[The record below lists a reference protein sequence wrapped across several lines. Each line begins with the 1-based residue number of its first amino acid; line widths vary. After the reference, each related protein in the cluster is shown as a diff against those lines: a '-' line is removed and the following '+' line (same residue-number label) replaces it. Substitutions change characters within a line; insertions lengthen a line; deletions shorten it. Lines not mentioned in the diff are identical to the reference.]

1 MALTSAT
8 TAAATAAAA
17 AEPVRPA
24 RVSGIDKT
32 ERRRVELAESAL
44 KTLGELGYAR
54 TSLRE
59 IANNS
64 EFTHGV
70 VHYYFRDKI
79 DLISYCVRY
88 YKTKCAQRYDE
99 VVETATS
106 ADQLAAG
113 FLGKMTQTLVEETA
127 MHRLWYDL
135 RAQSMFEEQL
145 RDDVAAIDQLLE
157 QMIWRIL
164 TRYADLTGSTPT
176 VDAPTAYALIDGL
189 FEQAVVA
196 YAAAPEKSADLLTDR
211 VKQVLPKLVTG

>member
-1 MALTSAT
+1 MSAV
-8 TAAATAAAA
+8 ASA
-17 AEPVRPA
+17 AEERPA
-24 RVSGIDKT
+24 RVSGIDKI
-32 ERRRVELAESAL
+32 ERRRVALAESAL

-88 YKTKCAQRYDE
+88 YKTKCARRYDE

-106 ADQLAAG
+106 AEELATG
-113 FLGKMTQTLVEETA
+113 FLGKMTQTLVEETP
-127 MHRLWYDL
+127 MHKLWYDL

-145 RDDVAAIDQLLE
+145 RPDVEAIDKLLE
-157 QMIWRIL
+157 EMIWRIL
-164 TRYADLTGSTPT
+164 SRYADLTETVPT
-176 VDAPTAYALIDGL
+176 VDAPTAYALVDGL
-189 FEQAVVA
+189 FEQAVVG
-196 YAAAPEKSADLLTDR
+196 YAANPEKTPALLSDR
-211 VKQVLPKLVTG
+211 IMQVLPKLVAA

>member
-1 MALTSAT
+1 VVVAVTSAN
-8 TAAATAAAA
+8 A
-17 AEPVRPA
+17 AEQERPA
-24 RVSGIDKT
+24 RVSGIDKI
-32 ERRRVELAESAL
+32 ERRRVALAESAL

-88 YKTKCAQRYDE
+88 YKTKCARRYDE

-106 ADQLAAG
+106 GEELVTG
-113 FLGKMTQTLVEETA
+113 FLAKMTQTLVDETP
-127 MHRLWYDL
+127 MHKLWYDL

-145 RDDVAAIDQLLE
+145 RPDVEAIDKLLE
-157 QMIWRIL
+157 EMIWRIL
-164 TRYADLTGSTPT
+164 GRYADLTATTPT

-189 FEQAVVA
+189 FEQAVVG
-196 YAAAPEKSADLLTDR
+196 YAANPDKTPDLLTDR
-211 VKQVLPKLVTG
+211 LLQVLPKLVAA

>member
-1 MALTSAT
+1 VVAVTSAS
-8 TAAATAAAA
+8 A
-17 AEPVRPA
+17 AEQERPA
-24 RVSGIDKT
+24 RVSGIDKI
-32 ERRRVELAESAL
+32 ERRRVALAESAL

-88 YKTKCAQRYDE
+88 YKTKCARRYDE

-106 ADQLAAG
+106 GEELVTG
-113 FLGKMTQTLVEETA
+113 FLAKMTQTLVDETP
-127 MHRLWYDL
+127 MHKLWYDL

-145 RDDVAAIDQLLE
+145 RPDVEAIDKLLE
-157 QMIWRIL
+157 EMIWRIL
-164 TRYADLTGSTPT
+164 GRYADLTASTPT
-176 VDAPTAYALIDGL
+176 VDAPTAYALVDGL
-189 FEQAVVA
+189 FEQAVVG
-196 YAAAPEKSADLLTDR
+196 YAANPDKTPDLLTDR
-211 VKQVLPKLVTG
+211 LLQVLPKLVAP

>member
-1 MALTSAT
+1 MAVTSAS
-8 TAAATAAAA
+8 A
-17 AEPVRPA
+17 AEADRPA
-24 RVSGIDKT
+24 RVSGIDKI
-32 ERRRVELAESAL
+32 ERRRIALAESAL

-88 YKTKCAQRYDE
+88 YKTKCARRYDE

-106 ADQLAAG
+106 GEELVTG
-113 FLGKMTQTLVEETA
+113 FLAKMTQTLVDETP
-127 MHRLWYDL
+127 MHKLWYDL

-145 RDDVAAIDQLLE
+145 RPDVEAIDKLLE
-157 QMIWRIL
+157 EMIWRIL
-164 TRYADLTGSTPT
+164 GRYADLTATTPT
-176 VDAPTAYALIDGL
+176 VDAPTAYAMVDGL
-189 FEQAVVA
+189 FEQAVVG
-196 YAAAPEKSADLLTDR
+196 YAANPDKTPDLLTDR
-211 VKQVLPKLVTG
+211 LVQVLPKLTA

>member
-1 MALTSAT
+1 MIAVAS
-8 TAAATAAAA
+8 A
-17 AEPVRPA
+17 AEERPA
-24 RVSGIDKT
+24 RVSGIDKI
-32 ERRRVELAESAL
+32 ERRRVALAESAL

-88 YKTKCAQRYDE
+88 YKTKCARRYDE

-106 ADQLAAG
+106 ADELATG
-113 FLGKMTQTLVEETA
+113 FLGKMTQTLVEETP
-127 MHRLWYDL
+127 MHKLWYDL

-145 RDDVAAIDQLLE
+145 RPDVEAIDQLLE
-157 QMIWRIL
+157 EMIWRIL
-164 TRYADLTGSTPT
+164 SRYADLTDSTPT
-176 VDAPTAYALIDGL
+176 VDAPTAYALVDGL
-189 FEQAVVA
+189 FEQAVVG
-196 YAAAPEKSADLLTDR
+196 YAANPEKVPDLLTGR
-211 VKQVLPKLVTG
+211 IMQVLPKLVAA

>member
-1 MALTSAT
+1 MNAVVS
-8 TAAATAAAA
+8 A
-17 AEPVRPA
+17 AEERPA
-24 RVSGIDKT
+24 RVSGIDKI
-32 ERRRVELAESAL
+32 ERRRIALAESAL

-88 YKTKCAQRYDE
+88 YKTKCARRYDE

-106 ADQLAAG
+106 AEELATG
-113 FLGKMTQTLVEETA
+113 FLAKMTQTLVEETP
-127 MHRLWYDL
+127 MHKLWYDL

-145 RDDVAAIDQLLE
+145 RPDVEAIDKLLE
-157 QMIWRIL
+157 EMIWRIL
-164 TRYADLTGSTPT
+164 SRYADLTETIPT
-176 VDAPTAYALIDGL
+176 VDAPTAYALVDGL

-196 YAAAPEKSADLLTDR
+196 YAANPDKAPALLCDR
-211 VKQVLPKLVTG
+211 IMQVLPKLVAA

>member
-1 MALTSAT
+1 MASAS
-8 TAAATAAAA
+8 A
-17 AEPVRPA
+17 AESERSERSERSV
-24 RVSGIDKT
+24 RVSGIDKI
-32 ERRRVELAESAL
+32 ERRRVALAESAL

-88 YKTKCAQRYDE
+88 YKTKCARRYDE

-106 ADQLAAG
+106 AEELATG
-113 FLGKMTQTLVEETA
+113 FLAKLNQTLVEETP
-127 MHRLWYDL
+127 MHKLWYDL

-145 RDDVAAIDQLLE
+145 RPDVEAIDKLLE
-157 QMIWRIL
+157 EMIWRIL
-164 TRYADLTGSTPT
+164 SRYAELTGTKPA
-176 VDAPTAYALIDGL
+176 VDAPTAYALVDGL
-189 FEQAVVA
+189 FEQAVVG
-196 YAAAPEKSADLLTDR
+196 YAANPEKTPSLLTDR
-211 VKQVLPKLVTG
+211 IMQVLPKLVAA

>member
-1 MALTSAT
+1 VIAVAS
-8 TAAATAAAA
+8 A
-17 AEPVRPA
+17 AEERPA
-24 RVSGIDKT
+24 RVSGIDKI
-32 ERRRVELAESAL
+32 ERRRVALAESAL

-88 YKTKCAQRYDE
+88 YKTKCARRYDE

-106 ADQLAAG
+106 AEELATG
-113 FLGKMTQTLVEETA
+113 FLGKMTQTLVEETP
-127 MHRLWYDL
+127 MHKLWYDL

-145 RDDVAAIDQLLE
+145 RPDVEAIDQLLE
-157 QMIWRIL
+157 EMIWRIL
-164 TRYADLTGSTPT
+164 SRYAELTGTTPT

-189 FEQAVVA
+189 FEQAVVG
-196 YAAAPEKSADLLTDR
+196 YAANPEKVPDLLTGR
-211 VKQVLPKLVTG
+211 LMQVLPKLVAA

>member
-1 MALTSAT
+1 M
-8 TAAATAAAA
+8 ATA
-17 AEPVRPA
+17 ESERPA
-24 RVSGIDKT
+24 RVSGVDKI
-32 ERRRVELAESAL
+32 ERRRIALAESAL

-88 YKTKCAQRYDE
+88 YKTKCARRYDE

-106 ADQLAAG
+106 GDELVTG
-113 FLGKMTQTLVEETA
+113 FLAKMTQTLVEETP
-127 MHRLWYDL
+127 MHKLWYDL

-145 RDDVAAIDQLLE
+145 RPDVEAIDELLE
-157 QMIWRIL
+157 EMIWRIL
-164 TRYADLTGSTPT
+164 SRYGDLTGTTPT
-176 VDAPTAYALIDGL
+176 VDAPTAYALVDGL
-189 FEQAVVA
+189 FEQAVVG
-196 YAAAPEKSADLLTDR
+196 YAGNPEKVPDLLTDR
-211 VKQVLPKLVTG
+211 LLQVLPMLVAA

>member
-1 MALTSAT
+1 MVAVTSAR
-8 TAAATAAAA
+8 A
-17 AEPVRPA
+17 AEQERPA
-24 RVSGIDKT
+24 RVSGIDKI
-32 ERRRVELAESAL
+32 ERRRVALAESAL

-88 YKTKCAQRYDE
+88 YKTKCARRYDE

-106 ADQLAAG
+106 GEELVTG
-113 FLGKMTQTLVEETA
+113 FLAKMTQTLVDETP
-127 MHRLWYDL
+127 MHKLWYDL

-145 RDDVAAIDQLLE
+145 RPDVEAIDKLLE
-157 QMIWRIL
+157 EMIWRIL
-164 TRYADLTGSTPT
+164 GRYADLTASTPT
-176 VDAPTAYALIDGL
+176 VDAPTAYALVDGL
-189 FEQAVVA
+189 FEQAVVG
-196 YAAAPEKSADLLTDR
+196 YAANPDKTPDLLTDR
-211 VKQVLPKLVTG
+211 LLQVLPKLVAP

>member
-1 MALTSAT
+1 MALPSAE
-8 TAAATAAAA
+8 A
-17 AEPVRPA
+17 PRPA
-24 RVSGIDKT
+24 RVSGIDKI
-32 ERRRVELAESAL
+32 ERRRVALAESAL

-99 VVETATS
+99 VVETATT
-106 ADQLAAG
+106 ADELAVG
-113 FLGKMTQTLVEETA
+113 FLGKMKQTLAEETP

-145 RDDVAAIDQLLE
+145 RDDVIAIDQLLE

-164 TRYADLTGSTPT
+164 TRYADLVGGSPA

-189 FEQAVVA
+189 FEQAVVG
-196 YAAAPEKSADLLTDR
+196 YAADPDRVRDLLADR
-211 VKQVLPKLVTG
+211 VNQVLPKLIAT

>member
-1 MALTSAT
+1 MIAVAS
-8 TAAATAAAA
+8 A
-17 AEPVRPA
+17 AEERPA
-24 RVSGIDKT
+24 RVSGIDKI
-32 ERRRVELAESAL
+32 ERRRVALAESAL

-88 YKTKCAQRYDE
+88 YKTKCARRYDE

-106 ADQLAAG
+106 ADELATG
-113 FLGKMTQTLVEETA
+113 FLGKMTQTLVEETP
-127 MHRLWYDL
+127 MHKLWYDL

-145 RDDVAAIDQLLE
+145 RPDVEAIDQLLE
-157 QMIWRIL
+157 EMIWRIL
-164 TRYADLTGSTPT
+164 SRYADLTGTTPT

-189 FEQAVVA
+189 FEQAVVG
-196 YAAAPEKSADLLTDR
+196 YAANPEKVPDLLTGR
-211 VKQVLPKLVTG
+211 LLQVLPKLVAA

>member
-1 MALTSAT
+1 VVVAVTSAS
-8 TAAATAAAA
+8 A
-17 AEPVRPA
+17 AEQERPA
-24 RVSGIDKT
+24 RVSGIDKI
-32 ERRRVELAESAL
+32 ERRRVALAESAL

-88 YKTKCAQRYDE
+88 YKTKCARRYDE

-106 ADQLAAG
+106 GEELVTG
-113 FLGKMTQTLVEETA
+113 FLAKMTQTLVEETP
-127 MHRLWYDL
+127 MHKLWYDL

-145 RDDVAAIDQLLE
+145 RPDVEAIDKLLE
-157 QMIWRIL
+157 EMIWRIL
-164 TRYADLTGSTPT
+164 GRYADLTATTPT
-176 VDAPTAYALIDGL
+176 VDAPTAYALVDGL
-189 FEQAVVA
+189 FEQAVVG
-196 YAAAPEKSADLLTDR
+196 YAANPDKTPDLLTDR
-211 VKQVLPKLVTG
+211 LLQVLPKLVGAV

>member
-1 MALTSAT
+1 MVAVTSAS
-8 TAAATAAAA
+8 A
-17 AEPVRPA
+17 AEQERPA
-24 RVSGIDKT
+24 RVSGIDKI
-32 ERRRVELAESAL
+32 ERRRVALAESAL

-88 YKTKCAQRYDE
+88 YKTKCARRYDE

-106 ADQLAAG
+106 GEELVTG
-113 FLGKMTQTLVEETA
+113 FLAKMTQTLVDETP
-127 MHRLWYDL
+127 MHKLWYDL

-145 RDDVAAIDQLLE
+145 RPDVEAIDKLLE
-157 QMIWRIL
+157 EMIWRIL
-164 TRYADLTGSTPT
+164 GRYADLTASMPT
-176 VDAPTAYALIDGL
+176 VDAPTAYALVDGL
-189 FEQAVVA
+189 FEQAVVG
-196 YAAAPEKSADLLTDR
+196 YAANPDKTPDLLTDR
-211 VKQVLPKLVTG
+211 LLQVLPKLVAP

>member
-1 MALTSAT
+1 MTAISAN
-8 TAAATAAAA
+8 A
-17 AEPVRPA
+17 PDPDRPA
-24 RVSGIDKT
+24 RVSGIDKI
-32 ERRRVELAESAL
+32 ERRRIALAESAL

-88 YKTKCAQRYDE
+88 YKTKCSRRYDE

-106 ADQLAAG
+106 GEDLVTG
-113 FLGKMTQTLVEETA
+113 FLGKMTQTLVEETP
-127 MHRLWYDL
+127 MHKLWYDL

-145 RDDVAAIDQLLE
+145 RPDVEAIDQLLE
-157 QMIWRIL
+157 EMIWRIL
-164 TRYADLTGSTPT
+164 SRYADLTGTAAA

-189 FEQAVVA
+189 FEQAVVG
-196 YAAAPEKSADLLTDR
+196 YAANPEKVPDLLTGR
-211 VKQVLPKLVTG
+211 LLQILPKLVAA

>member
-1 MALTSAT
+1 MSLTSAD
-8 TAAATAAAA
+8 A
-17 AEPVRPA
+17 AEPARPA
-24 RVSGIDKT
+24 RVSGIDKV
-32 ERRRVELAESAL
+32 ERRRIALAESAL

-88 YKTKCAQRYDE
+88 YKTKCARRYDE

-106 ADQLAAG
+106 GEELVTG
-113 FLGKMTQTLVEETA
+113 FLAKMTQTLVDETP
-127 MHRLWYDL
+127 MHKLWYDL

-145 RDDVAAIDQLLE
+145 RPDVEAIDKLLE
-157 QMIWRIL
+157 EMIWRIL
-164 TRYADLTGSTPT
+164 GRYADLTASTPT
-176 VDAPTAYALIDGL
+176 VDAPTAYALVDGL
-189 FEQAVVA
+189 FEQAVVG
-196 YAAAPEKSADLLTDR
+196 YAANPDKTPDLLTDR
-211 VKQVLPKLVTG
+211 LLQVLPKLVAP

>member
-1 MALTSAT
+1 MSAVVS
-8 TAAATAAAA
+8 A
-17 AEPVRPA
+17 AEERPA
-24 RVSGIDKT
+24 RVSGIDKI
-32 ERRRVELAESAL
+32 ERRRVALAESAL

-88 YKTKCAQRYDE
+88 YKTKCARRYDE

-106 ADQLAAG
+106 AEELATG
-113 FLGKMTQTLVEETA
+113 FLGKMTQTLVEETP
-127 MHRLWYDL
+127 MHKLWYDL

-145 RDDVAAIDQLLE
+145 RPDVEAIDKLLE
-157 QMIWRIL
+157 EMIWRIL
-164 TRYADLTGSTPT
+164 SRYADLTQTIPT
-176 VDAPTAYALIDGL
+176 VDAPTAYALVDGL
-189 FEQAVVA
+189 FEQAVVG
-196 YAAAPEKSADLLTDR
+196 YAANPDKTPALLADR
-211 VKQVLPKLVTG
+211 IMQVLPKLVAA

>member
-1 MALTSAT
+1 MTLTSAN
-8 TAAATAAAA
+8 A
-17 AEPVRPA
+17 AESARPA
-24 RVSGIDKT
+24 RVSGIDKI

-79 DLISYCVRY
+79 DLISYCVRH
-88 YKTKCAQRYDE
+88 YKTKCARRYDE

-106 ADQLAAG
+106 AEELAAG
-113 FLGKMTQTLVEETA
+113 FLAKLTQTLVEETP

-135 RAQSMFEEQL
+135 RAQSMFEDGL
-145 RDDVAAIDQLLE
+145 RPDVAAIDQLLE
-157 QMIWRIL
+157 EMIWRIL
-164 TRYADLTGSTPT
+164 TRYAELIDGTPT
-176 VDAPTAYALIDGL
+176 VDAPTAYALVDGL
-189 FEQAVVA
+189 FEQAVVG
-196 YAAAPEKSADLLTDR
+196 YAADPAR
-211 VKQVLPKLVTG
+211 VPTVLAERVSQILPKLIAA

>member
-1 MALTSAT
+1 MESA
-8 TAAATAAAA
+8 
-17 AEPVRPA
+17 RPA
-24 RVSGIDKT
+24 RVSGIDKI

-79 DLISYCVRY
+79 DLISYCVRH
-88 YKTKCAQRYDE
+88 YKTKCARRYDE

-106 ADQLAAG
+106 AEELAAG
-113 FLGKMTQTLVEETA
+113 FLAKLTQTLVEETP

-135 RAQSMFEEQL
+135 RAQSMFEDGL
-145 RDDVAAIDQLLE
+145 RPDVAAIDQLLE
-157 QMIWRIL
+157 EMIWRIL
-164 TRYADLTGSTPT
+164 TRYAELIDGTPT
-176 VDAPTAYALIDGL
+176 VDAPTAYALVDGL
-189 FEQAVVA
+189 FEQAVVG
-196 YAAAPEKSADLLTDR
+196 YAADPDHVPAVLAER
-211 VKQVLPKLVTG
+211 VSQVLPKLIAA

>member
-1 MALTSAT
+1 MTLTSAN
-8 TAAATAAAA
+8 AVESA
-17 AEPVRPA
+17 RPA
-24 RVSGIDKT
+24 RVSGIDKI

-79 DLISYCVRY
+79 DLISYCVRH
-88 YKTKCAQRYDE
+88 YKTKCARRYDE

-106 ADQLAAG
+106 AEELAAG
-113 FLGKMTQTLVEETA
+113 FLAKLTQTLVEETP

-135 RAQSMFEEQL
+135 RAQSMFEDGL
-145 RDDVAAIDQLLE
+145 RLDVAAIDQLLE
-157 QMIWRIL
+157 EMIWRIL
-164 TRYADLTGSTPT
+164 TRYAELIDGTPT
-176 VDAPTAYALIDGL
+176 VDAPTAYALVDGL
-189 FEQAVVA
+189 FEQAVVG
-196 YAAAPEKSADLLTDR
+196 YAADPDHVPAVLAER
-211 VKQVLPKLVTG
+211 VSQVLPKLIAA

>member
-1 MALTSAT
+1 MSSADVMPQ
-8 TAAATAAAA
+8 
-17 AEPVRPA
+17 EQPA
-24 RVSGIDKT
+24 RISGIDKI
-32 ERRRVELAESAL
+32 ERRRIALAESAL

-99 VVETATS
+99 VVETATT
-106 ADQLAAG
+106 ADELGAG
-113 FLGKMTQTLVEETA
+113 FLAKMTQTLVDETP

-135 RAQSMFEEQL
+135 RAQSMFEDQL
-145 RDDVAAIDQLLE
+145 RADVVAIDQLLE
-157 QMIWRIL
+157 AMIWRIL
-164 TRYADLTGSTPT
+164 GRYAELVGGEPA
-176 VDAPTAYALIDGL
+176 VDAPTAYALVDGL
-189 FEQAVVA
+189 FEQAVVN
-196 YAAAPEKSADLLTDR
+196 YADDPTGSSERLVQR
-211 VKQVLPKLVTG
+211 VSSVLPKLITT

>member
-1 MALTSAT
+1 MSV
-8 TAAATAAAA
+8 TADA
-17 AEPVRPA
+17 AEPTRSA
-24 RVSGIDKT
+24 RVSGIDKV
-32 ERRRVELAESAL
+32 ERRRIALAESAL

-99 VVETATS
+99 VVETAES
-106 ADQLAAG
+106 ADDLAVG
-113 FLGKMTQTLVEETA
+113 FLAKMTQTLVEETA

-145 RDDVAAIDQLLE
+145 RADVTAIDELLE

-164 TRYADLTGSTPT
+164 TRYADLVGGSPT
-176 VDAPTAYALIDGL
+176 VDSPTAYALVDGL
-189 FEQAVVA
+189 FEQAVVG
-196 YAAAPEKSADLLTDR
+196 YAADPEKVPDLLADR
-211 VKQVLPKLVTG
+211 VRQVLPKLIAA

>member
-1 MALTSAT
+1 MVAVTSAN
-8 TAAATAAAA
+8 A
-17 AEPVRPA
+17 AEQERPA
-24 RVSGIDKT
+24 RVSGIDKI
-32 ERRRVELAESAL
+32 ERRRVALAESAL

-88 YKTKCAQRYDE
+88 YKTKCARRYDE

-106 ADQLAAG
+106 GEELVTG
-113 FLGKMTQTLVEETA
+113 FLAKMTQTLVDETP
-127 MHRLWYDL
+127 MHKLWYDL

-145 RDDVAAIDQLLE
+145 RPDVEAIDKLLE
-157 QMIWRIL
+157 EMIWRIL
-164 TRYADLTGSTPT
+164 GRYADLTATTPT

-189 FEQAVVA
+189 FEQAVVG
-196 YAAAPEKSADLLTDR
+196 YAANPDKTPDLLTDR
-211 VKQVLPKLVTG
+211 LLQVLPKLVAA

>member
-1 MALTSAT
+1 MAS
-8 TAAATAAAA
+8 A
-17 AEPVRPA
+17 AEERPA
-24 RVSGIDKT
+24 RVSGIDKI
-32 ERRRVELAESAL
+32 ERRRVALAESAL

-88 YKTKCAQRYDE
+88 YKTKCARRYDE

-106 ADQLAAG
+106 ADELGAG
-113 FLGKMTQTLVEETA
+113 FLAKMTQTLVEETP

-145 RDDVAAIDQLLE
+145 RADVIAIDQLLE
-157 QMIWRIL
+157 EMIWRIL
-164 TRYADLTGSTPT
+164 SRYAELVGGEAA
-176 VDAPTAYALIDGL
+176 VDAATAYALMDGL
-189 FEQAVVA
+189 FEQAVVG
-196 YAAAPEKSADLLTDR
+196 YAGDPAGAPERLAGR
-211 VKQVLPKLVTG
+211 VSQILPKLIITT

>member
-1 MALTSAT
+1 VASASAT
-8 TAAATAAAA
+8 
-17 AEPVRPA
+17 EPDRPA
-24 RVSGIDKT
+24 RVSGIDKI
-32 ERRRVELAESAL
+32 ERRRVALAESAL

-88 YKTKCAQRYDE
+88 YKTKCARRYDE

-106 ADQLAAG
+106 GEELVTG
-113 FLGKMTQTLVEETA
+113 FLAKMTQTLVDETP
-127 MHRLWYDL
+127 MHKLWYDL

-145 RDDVAAIDQLLE
+145 RPDVEAIDKLLE
-157 QMIWRIL
+157 EMIWRIL
-164 TRYADLTGSTPT
+164 GRYADLTATTPT
-176 VDAPTAYALIDGL
+176 VDAPTAYALVDGL
-189 FEQAVVA
+189 FEQAVVG
-196 YAAAPEKSADLLTDR
+196 YAANPDKTPDLLTDR
-211 VKQVLPKLVTG
+211 LLQVLPKLVGAV